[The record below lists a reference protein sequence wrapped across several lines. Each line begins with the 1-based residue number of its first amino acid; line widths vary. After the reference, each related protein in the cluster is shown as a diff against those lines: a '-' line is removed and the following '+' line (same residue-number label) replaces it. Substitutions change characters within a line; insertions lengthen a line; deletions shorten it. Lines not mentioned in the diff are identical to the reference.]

1 MEGANS
7 FVEKYLEVGIC
18 ALVRIVLVMLEP
30 GLDIYSYTVP
40 GSLYLECE
48 MGSTLGAD
56 EEVQGCFG
64 SRWLSIMGYVLALQS

>member
-18 ALVRIVLVMLEP
+18 ALVRIVLVMLES
-30 GLDIYSYTVP
+30 GLDIYSFTVP

-48 MGSTLGAD
+48 MGSTLGA
-56 EEVQGCFG
+56 E
-64 SRWLSIMGYVLALQS
+64 

>member
-7 FVEKYLEVGIC
+7 FVEKYLKVGIC

-40 GSLYLECE
+40 REP
-48 MGSTLGAD
+48 
-56 EEVQGCFG
+56 VFG
-64 SRWLSIMGYVLALQS
+64 M